1 MSEAMQVPLDVRL
14 MNGAAAMLLLLAA
27 TMALGAGLWWALRH
41 PVFSIAGITVTG
53 DVAHNSALTLRA
65 NVAPR
70 LTGSFFT
77 VDLAQTRQAFEAVP
91 WVRRAVVQRDFPNR
105 LKVSLQE
112 HQAVALWGSEAEPR
126 IVNSFG
132 EVFDANPGDVEQD
145 DLPRLNGPDARAA
158 AQVLSMYRSLKPE
171 FERIDLGLE
180 QLMLTGRGNW
190 QAVLDSGGQIE
201 LGRGT
206 PAELIARV
214 RRFAQTVTQ
223 VTSKYGRRTEAVESA
238 DLRHGDGYAVRLR
251 GVTTVA
257 DSLKK
262 SQPVSR

>member
-1 MSEAMQVPLDVRL
+1 MSEALQVPLDVRL
-14 MNGAAAMLLLLAA
+14 MNGAAALLVLV
-27 TMALGAGLWWALRH
+27 ALGAGLWWVLRH
-41 PVFSIAGITVTG
+41 PLFTLAGITVTG
-53 DVAHNSALTLRA
+53 DVTHNSALTLRA

-70 LTGSFFT
+70 LRGSFFT

-91 WVRRAVVQRDFPNR
+91 WVRRAVVQREFPNR
-105 LKVSLQE
+105 LKVHLQE
-112 HQAVALWGSEAEPR
+112 HQAVALWGPEAEPR
-126 IVNSFG
+126 IVNNFG

-145 DLPRLNGPDARAA
+145 GLPRLNGPDAAAA
-158 AQVLSMYRSLKPE
+158 AQVLAMYRSLQPE
-171 FERIDLGLE
+171 FERIDLSIE
-180 QLMLTGRGNW
+180 QLVLTGRGSW

-201 LGRGT
+201 LGRGAST
-206 PAELIARV
+206 ELIPRV

-238 DLRHGDGYAVRLR
+238 DLRHADGYAVRLR

-257 DSLKK
+257 DVQKK